1 MLHLAS
7 HWDHSATVGNE
18 LKSLVKISCRRY
30 HEILNLSLLQQSLY
44 YLCQTST
51 IVTQFSNTWPS
62 FGLDK
67 LQKLVGW
74 DLTWRT
80 LQILPAMHSHDYIN
94 ESWVI
99 YKVSSCTKITMLQSH
114 KIGKIIRLFQWA
126 SQVVFKIPACQ
137 IKSVH
142 RNFIPFIARLRYR
155 YTRIGIW

>member
-1 MLHLAS
+1 MIHLAS
-7 HWDHSATVGNE
+7 HWYHSGTVGYK

-44 YLCQTST
+44 NLCQTST
-51 IVTQFSNTWPS
+51 IVTQLSNTWTS
-62 FGLDK
+62 FGLDR

-80 LQILPAMHSHDYIN
+80 LQILLTMHYHDSIY

-99 YKVSSCTKITMLQSH
+99 YKVSSCTIITILQSH

-126 SQVVFKIPACQ
+126 SHDVFKIPACQ

-142 RNFIPFIARLRYR
+142 KNFSPTLLCP
-155 YTRIGIW
+155 TTVHENW